1 MRRLKLFAVAVVGIV
16 LAISAA
22 RAQTTFKYITAIAFD
37 ETTGIYGWSTGW
49 LYHRDAVQ
57 AAKEACRRR
66 GGINCKL
73 AVPGFTSCGAL
84 SKGSKEGY
92 WGIGDTKD
100 LAALRAMDSC
110 GKDGNPAC
118 KVLVSLCSGS
128 GTIEPPSTSP
138 IPHSSPSTASPS
150 EPPVRVC
157 PPGSYRGLG
166 GCYAY

>member
-1 MRRLKLFAVAVVGIV
+1 
-16 LAISAA
+16 
-22 RAQTTFKYITAIAFD
+22 
-37 ETTGIYGWSTGW
+37 
-49 LYHRDAVQ
+49 
-57 AAKEACRRR
+57 
-66 GGINCKL
+66 
-73 AVPGFTSCGAL
+73 VPGFTSCGAL
-84 SKGSKEGY
+84 SKGSTEGY

-100 LAALRAMDSC
+100 RAASRAMDSC

-138 IPHSSPSTASPS
+138 IPHASPS
-150 EPPVRVC
+150 PPSPSQPPVRVC